1 MAERQLS
8 ITDLGALSQPRR
20 WPRWLFIHQLFQW
33 LTVQLPSLLTHCH
46 AAAFVSLRR
55 IAPSQNCGNEAVAE
69 TLSLHLVR
77 GSGLGP
83 IAPRSPPNTHE
94 KHGAKP

>member
-20 WPRWLFIHQLFQW
+20 WPRELFILPLFQW
-33 LTVQLPSLLTHCH
+33 LIGQLPSVFTHCH

-55 IAPSQNCGNEAVAE
+55 IALSRNRNEAVVE
-69 TLSLHLVR
+69 TLTLHLAR
-77 GSGLGP
+77 GSPGLGP
-83 IAPRSPPNTHE
+83 IAPRSPPTRMT